1 MAETTPTTFIRNSE
15 EVNSESSLNDC
26 SVVRRSS
33 CKGAIPPIWDFTA
46 KHQVIRMEESPLLD
60 RNSFRSPPSPAGM
73 HQTRILLC
81 VVAQNTHV
89 EHCPMLPIVPGPP
102 PEGVPKGRVP
112 LQHPTSPHPHPRIL
126 KTTEVGGEDGGD
138 LISVE
143 KKSRGSLPAS
153 SASRVPKSEGN
164 GCATTIQRANLSSGK

>member
-1 MAETTPTTFIRNSE
+1 MIVASCGETHARGQFPRFEILLQTT
-15 EVNSESSLNDC
+15 
-26 SVVRRSS
+26 
-33 CKGAIPPIWDFTA
+33 T
-46 KHQVIRMEESPLLD
+46 QVIRMVESPFLD

-112 LQHPTSPHPHPRIL
+112 LKHPTSPHPHPRIL
-126 KTTEVGGEDGGD
+126 KTTEVGGEEGGD

-143 KKSRGSLPAS
+143 KRAAEAS
-153 SASRVPKSEGN
+153 SASCVPKWGGGN
-164 GCATTIQRANLSSGK
+164 GCDTAVQRANLSSGK